1 MVVKWTEA
9 ELEEVHVLAHRVREY
24 EVWLA
29 TPEGREAMAPYE
41 HIKRLEAGNA
51 KLEKK
56 AEKLRDRKFRD
67 NIRRE
72 GDRR

>member
-9 ELEEVHVLAHRVREY
+9 EMEEVHALAHRVREY

-41 HIKRLEAGNA
+41 HINRLEAGNA

-56 AEKLRDRKFRD
+56 AEKLRDRKFRAD
-67 NIRRE
+67 IRRE
-72 GDRR
+72 GDWR